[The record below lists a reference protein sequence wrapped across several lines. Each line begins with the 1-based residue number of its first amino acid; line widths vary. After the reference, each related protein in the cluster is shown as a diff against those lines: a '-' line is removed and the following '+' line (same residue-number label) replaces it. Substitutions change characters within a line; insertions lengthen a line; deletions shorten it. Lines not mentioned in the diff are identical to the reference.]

1 MVGSGRKIR
10 GSGEKLT
17 RQKRGREKVSRSRPN
32 LPSFFPLVF
41 LFALAAYDLTCSLLS
56 NRVEQ
61 ATGYVKF
68 LLISRVLETRKIDC
82 TFSRGI

>member
-1 MVGSGRKIR
+1 MVGPA
-10 GSGEKLT
+10 GEKLT
-17 RQKRGREKVSRSRPN
+17 REKIGREKVSRSRPN

-56 NRVEQ
+56 KRVEQ
-61 ATGYVKF
+61 AAGYVKF

>member
-1 MVGSGRKIR
+1 MVGPA
-10 GSGEKLT
+10 GEKLT
-17 RQKRGREKVSRSRPN
+17 REKIGREKVSRSRPN

-56 NRVEQ
+56 KRVEQ
-61 ATGYVKF
+61 ATGYLKVS